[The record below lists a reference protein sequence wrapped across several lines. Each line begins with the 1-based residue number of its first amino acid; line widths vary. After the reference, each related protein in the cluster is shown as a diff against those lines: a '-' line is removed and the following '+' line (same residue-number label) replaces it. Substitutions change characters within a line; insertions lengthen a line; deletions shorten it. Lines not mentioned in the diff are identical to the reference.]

1 MPLNTTDA
9 VDGETPASRATSE
22 MVARRVLTVRAYR
35 ATMRAPNR
43 FDTLSGMPP
52 SLTRSQLVR
61 WHIAICAI
69 FLASGLSIATWAS
82 RVPAIRQS
90 LGIENSGV
98 GLLLL
103 GMGVA
108 SIIGLSIAPVVM
120 ARIGVRRGMLA
131 ALFCVGIGVA
141 VIGVGSD
148 VLQLFGVALIG
159 LAVFGFGNGAVDVM
173 MNVEG
178 AALEKATGRTIMPL
192 LHAFFS
198 FGTVIGAGLG
208 FVAVS
213 LQIAVVAH
221 CLAIALVVV
230 AVALL
235 AIANVPTR
243 DIEMDATTPG
253 ERAHWRER
261 LHTSMAAWR
270 EPRTY
275 TLGVIMLGM
284 AFAEGSAN
292 DWLPSAVV
300 FGHGAPEEAGPAV
313 LAVFSVAMT
322 AGRIVGGPVVD
333 RFGRVLVL
341 RILAGTAAAGLLLF
355 ILAPFGPLVFIGAAL
370 WGLGA
375 SLGFPIGMSAAADDP
390 AKAASRVAAA
400 ATIGYVAFLCGPPI
414 LGWIGD
420 HIGLLPTLLI
430 VVVLIVA
437 SGLFSGAA
445 KPLAVADRTAEPVRR
460 D

>member
-1 MPLNTTDA
+1 MHST
-9 VDGETPASRATSE
+9 
-22 MVARRVLTVRAYR
+22 
-35 ATMRAPNR
+35 
-43 FDTLSGMPP
+43 
-52 SLTRSQLVR
+52 LTRSQLVR
-61 WHIAICAI
+61 WHVAICAI
-69 FLASGLSIATWAS
+69 FLASGLSISTWAS
-82 RVPAIRQS
+82 RVPAIRES

-108 SIIGLSIAPVVM
+108 SIIGLSIAPAVM
-120 ARIGVRRGMLA
+120 ARIGARTGMLV
-131 ALFCVGIGVA
+131 ALVLV
-141 VIGVGSD
+141 GVGLAIIGFGTDS
-148 VLQLFGVALIG
+148 LQVFAVALVG
-159 LAVFGFGNGAVDVM
+159 LALFGFGNGAVDVM

-198 FGTVIGAGLG
+198 FGTVIGAALG
-208 FVAVS
+208 FVAVRFD
-213 LQIAVVAH
+213 IPVVAH
-221 CLAIALVVV
+221 CVAMGVVIVVV
-230 AVALL
+230 AFVSV
-235 AIANVPTR
+235 ANVPR
-243 DIEMDATTPG
+243 AEVAMDASVAE

-261 LHTSMAAWR
+261 LAVSLQAWS

-284 AFAEGSAN
+284 AFDEGSAN

-300 FGHGAPEEAGPAV
+300 YCHGAPEEAGPAV

-322 AGRIVGGPVVD
+322 VGRIAGGPVVD
-333 RFGRVLVL
+333 RLGRVLVL
-341 RILAGTAAAGLLLF
+341 RVLAATAAAGLLLF
-355 ILAPFGPLVFIGAAL
+355 ILAPFGPWVFVGAAL

-420 HIGLLPTLLI
+420 HIGLLNTLLI
-430 VVVLIVA
+430 VVGLIVA

-445 KPLAVADRTAEPVRR
+445 KPLVVESAEAEKARR
-460 D
+460 